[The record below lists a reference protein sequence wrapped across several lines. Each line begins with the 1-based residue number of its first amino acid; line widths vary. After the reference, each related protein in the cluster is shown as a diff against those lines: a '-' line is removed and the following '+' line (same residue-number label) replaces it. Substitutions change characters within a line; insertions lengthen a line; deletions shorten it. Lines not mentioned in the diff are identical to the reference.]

1 MNGTCD
7 MLKDIYGH
15 EPYCVYACACVY
27 RKWFPSSW
35 QEFNVSHIIKN
46 QPKQSE

>member
-1 MNGTCD
+1 MHGD
-7 MLKDIYGH
+7 MFEEMWG
-15 EPYCVYACACVY
+15 YACACVY